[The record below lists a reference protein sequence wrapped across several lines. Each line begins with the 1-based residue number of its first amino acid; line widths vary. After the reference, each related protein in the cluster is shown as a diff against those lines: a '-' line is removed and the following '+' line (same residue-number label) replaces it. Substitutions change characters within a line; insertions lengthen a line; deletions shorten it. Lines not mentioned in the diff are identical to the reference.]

1 VDINRFTEKMQEAIR
16 AAQSMATR
24 LNHQQ
29 LDAEHVLAAL
39 LEQEGGLA
47 GAILAKTGIATDLLL
62 QRVEQELGR
71 LPKVTGA
78 GGGPADQVYVTGRLN
93 RLFVEAEDEAK
104 RLKDEYVSVE
114 HFLLALTDDKGAAG
128 RILAQM
134 GVTRERLTQAMREV
148 RGSQRVTTP
157 TPETT
162 YQSLERYGRDLTQ
175 RRHAKASSI
184 R

>member
-1 VDINRFTEKMQEAIR
+1 
-16 AAQSMATR
+16 
-24 LNHQQ
+24 
-29 LDAEHVLAAL
+29 
-39 LEQEGGLA
+39 
-47 GAILAKTGIATDLLL
+47 
-62 QRVEQELGR
+62 
-71 LPKVTGA
+71 
-78 GGGPADQVYVTGRLN
+78 VYVTGRLN